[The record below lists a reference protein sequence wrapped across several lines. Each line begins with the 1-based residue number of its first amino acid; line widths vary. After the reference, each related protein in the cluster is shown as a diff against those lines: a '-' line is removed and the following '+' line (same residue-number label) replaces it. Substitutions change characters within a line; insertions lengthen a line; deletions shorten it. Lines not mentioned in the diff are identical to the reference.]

1 VRRARH
7 TAAIEQRRAFHK
19 IVARKRKQAALGGAV
34 DRVAGAADP
43 LQEGGNRARRADL
56 AGEIDLADV
65 DA

>member
-1 VRRARH
+1 
-7 TAAIEQRRAFHK
+7 
-19 IVARKRKQAALGGAV
+19 
-34 DRVAGAADP
+34 VAGAADP